1 MAKQKLNIPQQ
12 IADMLKTI
20 EREQCKAYIVGSC
33 VSELLAGRNPM
44 DYDIITNAGFEEML
58 YIFRDMRIVSKDRK
72 MSSMMVS
79 VPGMVVQVSTYK
91 KEVVNGEAVCTDNY
105 LFDLVGRDFS
115 ANAIAYHPRKGFK
128 DPFDGMECIEGE
140 TITLK
145 AIGEYPIRLW
155 KENDLDENELTLKLE
170 PQSSIKSNPENI
182 LNALIFLGNGNY
194 AIDEVTAKSINENSP
209 LLSTIEKEV
218 LFTKFTRLLLT
229 RNISLVMKQFPKVF
243 CDICPELSA
252 AYGFLPRENFG
263 CNLWEHISRAV
274 EFSPPQAA
282 TRYTALFHNAGNP
295 DCYSDD
301 GTGTEYYYGH
311 SELGRVI
318 ARRFL
323 SGITSDKKLKETVDF
338 LIEYHDTE
346 IKEDRI
352 HLKRLM
358 NDLEAEEL
366 KTIIKL
372 RIADDMAK
380 PSVHEG
386 KVASYRRCLQLL
398 DEIVKSGE
406 CCKISQLAIKKT
418 DLLARRLA
426 ANEKQA
432 ERIIE
437 MLYEAVLEQPKL
449 NLAPILID
457 MVKKTMKR

>member
-20 EREQCKAYIVGSC
+20 EREKCKAYIVGSC
-33 VSELLAGRNPM
+33 VSELLAGRTPM
-44 DYDIITNAGFEEML
+44 DYDIITNAGFEEMM
-58 YIFRDMRIVSKDRK
+58 YIFRDMRIVSRDRK
-72 MSSMMVS
+72 MSSVMVS
-79 VPGMVVQVSTYK
+79 VPGMVVQVSSYK
-91 KEVVNGEAVCTDNY
+91 KEVVNGEAIYTDNY
-105 LFDLVGRDFS
+105 LFDLAGRDFS

-145 AIGEYPIRLW
+145 AIGEYPIKLW

-170 PQSSIKSNPENI
+170 PQSSLKTNPENI

-194 AIDEVTAKSINENSP
+194 KIDEVTAKAINENAP
-209 LLSTIEKEV
+209 LLRNIEKEI

-229 RNISLVMKQFPKVF
+229 RNISLVMRQFPKVF
-243 CDICPELSA
+243 CDICPDLKA
-252 AYGFLPRENFG
+252 AHEFLPREDFG
-263 CNLWEHISRAV
+263 CDLWEHICRAV

-282 TRYTALFHNAGNP
+282 SRYTALFHNAGNP

-301 GTGTEYYYGH
+301 GTGTERYYGH
-311 SELGRVI
+311 QELGRII
-318 ARRFL
+318 ASRFL
-323 SGITSDKKLKETVDF
+323 NSVTSDRKLKDDVDF
-338 LIEYHDTE
+338 LIEYHDVE

-358 NDLEAEEL
+358 NDIEAEEL

-380 PSVHEG
+380 PKVHEG
-386 KVASYRRCLQLL
+386 KVASYRRCLQVL
-398 DEIVKSGE
+398 DDIVKSGE
-406 CCKISQLAIKKT
+406 CCKMSQLAIKKT
-418 DLLARRLA
+418 DLLSRHLA
-426 ANEKQA
+426 TNEKQA
-432 ERIIE
+432 ARIIE
-437 MLYEAVLEQPKL
+437 MLYEAVLEQPRL

-457 MVKKTMKR
+457 MVKKTIKK

>member
-91 KEVVNGEAVCTDNY
+91 KEVVNGEAICTDNY
-105 LFDLVGRDFS
+105 LFDLAGRDFS

-318 ARRFL
+318 ARKFL
-323 SGITSDKKLKETVDF
+323 NGITSDKKLKETVDF
-338 LIEYHDTE
+338 LIEYHDVE

-352 HLKRLM
+352 HLKRIM

-398 DEIVKSGE
+398 DDIVKSGE
-406 CCKISQLAIKKT
+406 CCKMSQLAIKKT
-418 DLLARRLA
+418 DLLSRRLA
-426 ANEKQA
+426 VNEKQA
-432 ERIIE
+432 ERIME